1 MQYIVKEIHPDP
13 SVGSGAVKVFTTLFA
28 ALKHIEKIDNNG
40 RFVFGEKEGNLNMVR
55 SVLLERLAT
64 VSFIPEMEE
73 EKRWTI
79 TAF

>member
-1 MQYIVKEIHPDP
+1 MQYIVKEIHTDP
-13 SVGSGAVKVFTTLFA
+13 SVGTGEVMVFSTLFA

-64 VSFIPEMEE
+64 VSFIPEVEA